1 MNEIDS
7 NNKKRIKLYER
18 LQKICD
24 KKIDID
30 KLDQIVLDEM
40 YMWHIKRKHKKCKC
54 LTKEIIDSG
63 AGENENAKTI

>member
-40 YMWHIKRKHKKCKC
+40 YMWHIKRKHKK
-54 LTKEIIDSG
+54 
-63 AGENENAKTI
+63 